1 MHLEDSE
8 LTRRR
13 GRWLS
18 GRTMEIYLQES
29 SATTYFPQL
38 PPETKKRIMQAANS
52 FTTMLKRVQ
61 FFTKNYIPPST
72 WFFLFVAKTDERQ
85 TRKDGRH
92 ERKVGAMDSNSAHGR
107 SCKAEWTERSIPEA
121 KKSVAE
127 QLDIVEKANDVLPSR
142 SQASPKYPP
151 TREA

>member
-85 TRKDGRH
+85 TGKDGRH
-92 ERKVGAMDSNSAHGR
+92 ERKVGAMDSNSTHGR
-107 SCKAEWTERSIPEA
+107 SCRAEWTERSIPEA

-127 QLDIVEKANDVLPSR
+127 QLINFSFKFQL
-142 SQASPKYPP
+142 KYGQ
-151 TREA
+151 TLDSEAFT